1 MNYDAVVFDMDGV
14 IVQRTPGWVF
24 DEAADETLADFGID
38 DPTPFEFRAV
48 RTLATTVKQA
58 KKHFDEERG
67 LDFADLWKARGGL
80 ITQKQEI
87 AISHG
92 EKDLYPDAQAIRSLS
107 GPLGIVSNNLER
119 AVENAMTAFDMA
131 PLFDTMY
138 GLSPRLSD
146 HDYRKPN
153 TAYLERAL
161 SDLDAGAALYV
172 GDRRSDVEAARNAGI
187 DAALVRREFNHEI
200 TFDEPIA
207 FDVDSLHELVQGITD
222 D

>member
-24 DEAADETLADFGID
+24 DEAAEETLTDFGID

-58 KKHFDEERG
+58 KKHFEEERG
-67 LDFADLWKARGGL
+67 LDFADLWSARDEL
-80 ITQKQEI
+80 VTQKQEI

-107 GPLGIVSNNLER
+107 VPLGVVSNNLQQ
-119 AVENAMTAFDMA
+119 AVENALTAFDMA
-131 PLFDTMY
+131 PLFDVMY
-138 GLSPRLSD
+138 GLAPRLVD
-146 HDYRKPN
+146 HSYRKPN
-153 TAYLERAL
+153 TAYLDRAL
-161 SDLDAGAALYV
+161 SDLGTKNAVYI
-172 GDRRSDVEAARNAGI
+172 GDRRSDIEAARNAGI
-187 DAALVRREFNHEI
+187 DAALVRREFNQEI
-200 TFDEPIA
+200 TFDDPIA
-207 FDVDSLHELVQGITD
+207 FDVDSLHELVQRMTD

>member
-24 DEAADETLADFGID
+24 DEAAEETLTEFGVD

-67 LDFADLWKARGGL
+67 LDFAELWKARDEL
-80 ITQKQEI
+80 VTQKQEI

-92 EKDLYPDAQAIRSLS
+92 EKDLYPDAQAIRSLDV
-107 GPLGIVSNNLER
+107 PLGVVSNNLQQ

-131 PLFDTMY
+131 PLFDVMY
-138 GLSPRLSD
+138 GLAPRLVD
-146 HDYRKPN
+146 HSYRKPDA
-153 TAYLERAL
+153 TYLERAL
-161 SDLDAGAALYV
+161 SDLDADSAVYV
-172 GDRRSDVEAARNAGI
+172 GDRRSDVEAAHEAGI
-187 DAALVRREFNHEI
+187 DAALVRREFNQEI
-200 TFDEPIA
+200 SFDDPIA
-207 FDVDSLHELVQGITD
+207 FDVDSLHEIVQQLD
-222 D
+222 EE